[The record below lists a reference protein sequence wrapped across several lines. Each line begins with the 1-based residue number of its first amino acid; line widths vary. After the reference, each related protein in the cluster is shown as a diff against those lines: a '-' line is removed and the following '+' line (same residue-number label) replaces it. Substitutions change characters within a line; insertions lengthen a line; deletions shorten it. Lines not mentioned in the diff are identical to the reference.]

1 MDWLF
6 KHLFSLPIEIQVIFF
21 GILAGGLVAYLHWAH
36 PKLKRTQDE
45 LSRLADTLEGSKKIT
60 EARQKVDGLLQE
72 HPLLKGPW
80 DATQTRVIAVGEQ
93 ERTRFLLLNGVDDL
107 WRPERLLHKQFNFAL
122 FEAVPNIAVGV
133 GLLFTFV
140 FLTLALTDATAALS
154 SATGKNANL
163 VEATRNLLSS
173 AGGKFMSSLAGLFV
187 SLMWTVVARRQLV
200 RLERAAS
207 RVVDAIEVL
216 WPPLGAEAVV
226 MDQLAQLK
234 QVTAQLVAQHGV
246 QVQVHKGQEELV
258 GLTDE
263 LLLEAK
269 EQTGS
274 LKRFETDLAISIGNA
289 ITNSFGPQMEQMTAR
304 LEQAITRLSDRIGSM
319 NEDALRKMLEQFSS
333 SIRDNTGKEMD
344 SFKATLT
351 DLSEALALSAGKL
364 QEGVGG
370 AAISLGEASKDMH
383 DKLGASAAS
392 LVESVDAVKALID
405 HTNESV
411 RGVDAA
417 VTRAAELGAQGV
429 EQLARS
435 LSRADEVIGR
445 VGDAGQQWQGVT
457 AKLEAV
463 SGDLADVCDGMEELS
478 HEQKAVVNSVKATGP
493 EVLQAVDRVR
503 GLLVDATGQAAQS
516 MGQVQTAMERTS
528 RELTGVVSSI
538 TTGVSEYSKQ
548 LGDLHHAMDQEMA
561 KAVGSLG
568 GVIQHLDD
576 TVGELTDS
584 LDEFDRKR

>member
-122 FEAVPNIAVGV
+122 F
-133 GLLFTFV
+133 
-140 FLTLALTDATAALS
+140 
-154 SATGKNANL
+154 
-163 VEATRNLLSS
+163 EATRNLLSS